1 MSDPTAPR
9 WLLPLPRAACESC
22 EQRLGAAYFDRDD
35 RLRCEACEAA
45 ADRDAA
51 SPARLVT
58 AALCGFAAAVASIA
72 GWAAVAYV
80 TRRELLLVAATIGVF
95 IGLGV
100 RAGGSDRGGKR
111 YQYLAAALAYAAI
124 AAAPLV
130 FTILVA
136 RAPDP
141 PTGELVLTALTLPLR
156 RLAVDPPDG
165 LLTVLFIVAGVWMAW
180 SINEPRAG
188 LFGPYSLV
196 PGGRSRA
203 GHYTCH
209 ACSGAIAP
217 RLLVCPGC
225 GAYRHEVRVRELAEQ
240 AARAERED
248 DRTTALARWR
258 ETLVLLPQPS
268 PASDHVNAEMARLE
282 GRTDPFH
289 LPSTT

>member
-1 MSDPTAPR
+1 MNDSAAPQ
-9 WLLPLPRAACESC
+9 WLSPLSRAACESC

-45 ADRDAA
+45 ADRDAT
-51 SPARLVT
+51 SPARLLA
-58 AALCGFAAAVASIA
+58 AALSGLAAAAASIA

-80 TRRELLLVAATIGVF
+80 TRRELLLIAAMIGVF

-111 YQYLAAALAYAAI
+111 YQYLAAALAYAAL

-130 FTILVA
+130 FTIIVV
-136 RAPDP
+136 RAPNLA
-141 PTGELVLTALTLPLR
+141 TGELVLTALTLPLR
-156 RLAVDPPDG
+156 RLAVDPADG
-165 LLTVLFIVAGVWMAW
+165 LLTVLFIAAGVWMAW

-196 PGGRSRA
+196 SGGRSRA

-209 ACSGAIAP
+209 ACGGAIAP
-217 RLLVCPGC
+217 RLLACPGC
-225 GAYRHEVRVRELAEQ
+225 GAYRHEVRVRELAER
-240 AARAERED
+240 ASEAERED
-248 DRTTALARWR
+248 DRTTALATLR
-258 ETLVLLPQPS
+258 EALALLPQPS
-268 PASDHVNAEMARLE
+268 PASDHVNAEIARLE
-282 GRTDPFH
+282 GRTDPFR